1 MSAAVKGY
9 PMPIAE
15 WITAD
20 PARMTRLA
28 APASPT
34 SQHRRTDTQRLGLGL
49 GGFVAIEYASRL
61 SSPELIGGAE
71 GHLFIPNAMT

>member
-9 PMPIAE
+9 PVLIAE

-34 SQHRRTDTQRLGLGL
+34 SRHRRTDTQRLGLGL
-49 GGFVAIEYASRL
+49 GGLVAIEYASRL
-61 SSPELIGGAE
+61 SRPELIVGAKI
-71 GHLFIPNAMT
+71 HVFILNAMT